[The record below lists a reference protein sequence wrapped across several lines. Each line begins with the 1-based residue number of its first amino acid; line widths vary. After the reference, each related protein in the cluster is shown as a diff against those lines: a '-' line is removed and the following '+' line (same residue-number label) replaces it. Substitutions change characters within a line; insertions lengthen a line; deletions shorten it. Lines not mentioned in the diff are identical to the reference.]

1 MNDTPAASHR
11 SWRKYLLNS
20 VDSLARVG
28 LKFLVASFE
37 SRLNFDFRKEGGAVR
52 DIAVHTDDI
61 LGRGVPDALSKT
73 RVLSEYRAW
82 PLGAQEKSFMC
93 VGAGF
98 PEENDSSVELTW
110 GPSPNNLKPVLAS
123 PGLRASRPRKS
134 PPTRSRRVSES
145 WEGLAACPP
154 SLCRIFALDWRALHE
169 GPIRC
174 KAVIFSAP
182 MIWSE

>member
-1 MNDTPAASHR
+1 MEWGPSNPRRFWKSSGPADGLNDTPAASHR
-11 SWRKYLLNS
+11 SLRKYLLNS

-98 PEENDSSVELTW
+98 PEENDSSVELTQ
-110 GPSPNNLKPVLAS
+110 GPFPNNLKPVPTS
-123 PGLRASRPRKS
+123 PELWAPRPRTLS
-134 PPTRSRRVSES
+134 SDEI
-145 WEGLAACPP
+145 AA
-154 SLCRIFALDWRALHE
+154 RQ
-169 GPIRC
+169 
-174 KAVIFSAP
+174 
-182 MIWSE
+182 

>member
-11 SWRKYLLNS
+11 SLWKYLLNS

-82 PLGAQEKSFMC
+82 PLGAQEKSPVC

-98 PEENDSSVELTW
+98 PEENDSSVELTQ
-110 GPSPNNLKPVLAS
+110 GPFPNNLKPVPTS
-123 PGLRASRPRKS
+123 PEPWASRPRTLS
-134 PPTRSRRVSES
+134 PNEIAARQGKLGGLSCLSAVSMPDICAR
-145 WEGLAACPP
+145 LA
-154 SLCRIFALDWRALHE
+154 RIA
-169 GPIRC
+169 
-174 KAVIFSAP
+174 
-182 MIWSE
+182 

>member
-1 MNDTPAASHR
+1 MEWGPSNPRRFWKSSGPADGLNDTPAASHR
-11 SWRKYLLNS
+11 SLRKYLLNS

-98 PEENDSSVELTW
+98 PEENDSSVELTQ
-110 GPSPNNLKPVLAS
+110 GPFPNNLKPVPTS
-123 PGLRASRPRKS
+123 PELWASRPRTLS
-134 PPTRSRRVSES
+134 SDEI
-145 WEGLAACPP
+145 AA
-154 SLCRIFALDWRALHE
+154 RQ
-169 GPIRC
+169 
-174 KAVIFSAP
+174 
-182 MIWSE
+182 